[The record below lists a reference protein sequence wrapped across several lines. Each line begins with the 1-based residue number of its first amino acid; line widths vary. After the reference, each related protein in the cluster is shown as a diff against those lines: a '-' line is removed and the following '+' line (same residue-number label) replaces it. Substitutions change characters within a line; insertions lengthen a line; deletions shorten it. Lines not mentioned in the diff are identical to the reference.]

1 MTHILPY
8 HFHMTRL
15 DSAQSVRLGD
25 LFENNSNSNNNNNNN
40 NNGGLSATSDP
51 YHHDRSKTPQYAI
64 SSLQSQSQSQQLRP
78 SSGSLDIN
86 HQSNHQ
92 SNPQQLH
99 DNMLPHGNGT
109 THTNNNTNNFLS
121 AVSSDDSWD
130 ETHTTHPL
138 NRHPLHHNPQTIN
151 SRMDYNALL
160 AEFSSRV
167 IVASDAAGFLRVYVR
182 SGGFNCNNSNNNN
195 NNNNNSRNTA
205 QYVVNR
211 DNGELVDD
219 FETSL

>member
-1 MTHILPY
+1 
-8 HFHMTRL
+8 MTRL

-25 LFENNSNSNNNNNNN
+25 LFENNSNNNNN
-40 NNGGLSATSDP
+40 NNGGLSAMSDP
-51 YHHDRSKTPQYAI
+51 YHHDRSKPPQYATT
-64 SSLQSQSQSQQLRP
+64 SSQSQPQSQQLRP

-86 HQSNHQ
+86 HQSN
-92 SNPQQLH
+92 PQQLH
-99 DNMLPHGNGT
+99 DNMLPLGKGNPR
-109 THTNNNTNNFLS
+109 TNNNTNNFLS

-138 NRHPLHHNPQTIN
+138 NRHPLHHNPQTVN

-182 SGGFNCNNSNNNN
+182 SGGFNCNNN